1 MTSLAPTH
9 QKTTTRGR
17 ERQRERERSAHNED
31 TVYNKA
37 VVFFFP

>member
-9 QKTTTRGR
+9 QKTTTKGR
-17 ERQRERERSAHNED
+17 ESERERERSANNED

-37 VVFFFP
+37 IVFFS